1 MLLLRSCTMI
11 ARCRPGVRF
20 ENVNR
25 KCRLSFFLVVGLG
38 RAQGP
43 CGRLN
48 KTVVLKIQLACV
60 CYRQALPESEA
71 SMEKAIC
78 AIREREK
85 KMQIVIF
92 PRRGRGRAQGPSGRL
107 NPTAASKIQL
117 ACVCYRQALP
127 VVPPAWR
134 KRTRIVRC
142 TYI

>member
-1 MLLLRSCTMI
+1 MI
-11 ARCRPGVRF
+11 TRCRPGVRF

-92 PRRGRGRAQGPSGRL
+92 PRRRAWKSP
-107 NPTAASKIQL
+107 
-117 ACVCYRQALP
+117 
-127 VVPPAWR
+127 
-134 KRTRIVRC
+134 RTEWE
-142 TYI
+142 T